1 MKKIIFTCALSIFT
15 ALIYAQTYTVPAA
28 SPKQT
33 IEQQFS
39 ISNIKIEY
47 SRPAIKGRK
56 IFGELV
62 PFGKIWR
69 AGANSATK
77 FIINQKVVFGDK
89 QLMPGEYA
97 LFVIPNNKQ
106 WQIILNKDAN
116 AWGAYTYDEKQNV
129 LETTVP
135 VQNIPT
141 LQEYFE
147 IKLEPQSDN
156 LVHLVITWE
165 KTKVEIPIQVS
176 NIEATNNMIK
186 MLQDVKQMQREA
198 NKKSL

>member
-1 MKKIIFTCALSIFT
+1 MKKIIFTCVLLAFT
-15 ALIYAQTYTVPAA
+15 ALSYAQTYTVPAA

-39 ISNIKIEY
+39 ISNIKVEY
-47 SRPAIKGRK
+47 GRPAVKGRK

-69 AGANSATK
+69 TGANNATK
-77 FIINQKVVFGDK
+77 LTINQKVLFGDK

-97 LFVIPNNKQ
+97 LFVIPNAKQ

-129 LETTVP
+129 LETVVS
-135 VQNIPT
+135 VQNTPT
-141 LQEYFE
+141 FQEYLE
-147 IKLEPQSDN
+147 IKMDPKNDN

-165 KTKVEIPIQVS
+165 KTKIEIPIQVS
-176 NIEATNNMIK
+176 NIEATNDMIK
-186 MLQDVKQMQREA
+186 MLQDVKQIQREA